1 MVSEIS
7 RGFREDC
14 YNFLNGFTS
23 HQSVDFRYFCQ
34 EWKRT
39 SFNLIFYARN
49 TEVELVEFT
58 NEALLIAKHIFL
70 SAKMPLERIGAF
82 YLLYALYFKQPTEYF
97 CKIRVTLSDWREIKR
112 FVLDRPEDEVPQM
125 VVIFWKMFI
134 GDAFRFVQDEKEY
147 GYDTFFIK
155 GMQSNKYDDKVR
167 ESFKIIREAEKDFK
181 SMKSITGLFTA
192 LDALEM
198 GYNEMKESL
207 DETEASSSSNTTTTD
222 KIPQSNLMQSLHKDL
237 DAIIKVLSPDEG
249 TSGAG
254 AADANTS
261 GGGTGGAGD
270 ELAVHSNESI
280 GAKRSSLRERAF
292 RRKINRRDLQIATA
306 TVSTTSIGFGG
317 SSGSPSKGIRPRAT
331 KIKDVNTPVFANV
344 TLGSTDMSTDEDDVA
359 T

>member
-23 HQSVDFRYFCQ
+23 HQSMDFRYFCQ

-39 SFNLIFYARN
+39 GFNYVFYARN

-58 NEALLIAKHIFL
+58 NEALVIVKHIFL
-70 SAKMPLERIGAF
+70 AAKLPLDRIGAF
-82 YLLYALYFKQPTEYF
+82 YLLYALYFKQPTESF
-97 CKIRVTLSDWREIKR
+97 CKIRVSLADWREIKR
-112 FVLDRPEDEVPQM
+112 FVLDRPEDELPQL

-134 GDAFRFVQDEKEY
+134 ADAFRFVQDEKEY
-147 GYDTFFIK
+147 GYDSFFIK
-155 GMQSNKYDDKVR
+155 GGESGKYDDKVR

-207 DETEASSSSNTTTTD
+207 DETEASSSNTATD

-249 TSGAG
+249 ASAAAAEQEAAG
-254 AADANTS
+254 CNN
-261 GGGTGGAGD
+261 D

-306 TVSTTSIGFGG
+306 TVSTTSVG
-317 SSGSPSKGIRPRAT
+317 SSGGSPSKGIRPRAT
-331 KIKDVNTPVFANV
+331 KKKGINTSVFANV
-344 TLGSTDMSTDEDDVA
+344 TLGSTDMSTDEDDA
-359 T
+359 